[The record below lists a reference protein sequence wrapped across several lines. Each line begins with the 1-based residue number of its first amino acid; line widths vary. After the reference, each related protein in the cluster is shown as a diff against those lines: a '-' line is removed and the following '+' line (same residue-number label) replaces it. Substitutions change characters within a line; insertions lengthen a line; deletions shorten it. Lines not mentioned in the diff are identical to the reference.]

1 MRRTLPRGPLAAAV
15 LLVLVS
21 GGLRPPFAHAQQPL
35 PTVAEQSG
43 YTKTSRY
50 AEVVAFCDE
59 LAKRSP
65 AVQVSTF
72 GTSHEGRKLPL
83 LTVADPP
90 VKDAA
95 EAEKAGKLV
104 VLVFANIHA
113 GEVDGKD
120 AILALVRDLTA
131 EKDHP
136 LLRDLVLLVVPILN
150 ADGNEKFGP
159 NNRPGQN
166 GPAEAGV
173 RANAQG
179 LDLNRDFVKLESP
192 EVRALVKL
200 MTQWDPAVVIDLHTT
215 NGSKHRYALTYDG
228 PRYPSTDTPV
238 AKWADATLFPEVTKK
253 VKAAT
258 GFDIAP
264 YGNFNAD
271 RTRWETYAA
280 SPRYGLQMVALRGR
294 IGVLSESYTYA
305 PFQDRVKASYE
316 FVKACLE
323 TVAANKDA
331 VRKAV
336 SEATDGGRLPVR
348 TETIADAD
356 PVPVLGYEEERKDGR
371 RVATDKPKEYRVHH
385 VRAVTPTEFVTKP
398 AAYLIPA
405 KSSAVADTLR
415 RHGVKVEELR
425 EDIDLPVEVYAL
437 GAVNVA
443 TRPFQGHKTATVE
456 AKARPETRRV
466 PAGTFLV
473 RTAQPLGAVAAYLLE
488 PAAEDG
494 LTTWGLFPDLAAG
507 GDFPVVR
514 LPKAVPPLTAGT
526 PRPLPEARQ
535 AKKPITDE
543 LLGMGGGR
551 GRGFGGF
558 AGNPAGSFQ
567 WLPDGEHFL
576 QIKEGK
582 TWKVH
587 ARTGKAEPAHD
598 PELLKKSLAA
608 LPAVKDPDRVSR
620 NYPTRLTADRTAALV
635 DAGQD
640 LAVAFLDGRPA
651 VKLTKG
657 DGPREYPTFSPTGKH
672 VAFVKGGNLYAAA
685 VGGDGEKQLTHDG
698 GGEVLNGKGDWVYE
712 EEIFNRNGRAYWW
725 SPDGKQLAF
734 MRFDDAPVKKFT
746 IVDTTV
752 TRGRPEVYPYPKS
765 GDPNPLVSLGVVPA
779 DGGSPTFLN
788 LGDYK
793 PEDIVVSR
801 VGWLPD
807 GKGVFAYAQNRT
819 QTWLDFVVWDTPDAQ
834 PRKVFREQQSAW
846 VEDLGE
852 PNWLPD
858 GRRFLLADAAHHVH
872 LWSLDGDRLGTPAA
886 GDWEVREVVRVD
898 PDEERL
904 YYTGTADGHTRL
916 HLYRTK
922 FDGSGTERLTPAGG
936 NHSVTVAPKGTL
948 YIDRYTDN
956 DTPTQVF
963 LCEAGQGRIRTLDTN
978 PVYEREN
985 YTFGNFE
992 AVQIPLKDGF
1002 VLEGT
1007 LVYPPDFDPSKK
1019 YPIWLQTY
1027 AGPAAPTVREG
1038 WSNGRVYDQIL
1049 ASSGIVSFRVDPRS
1063 ASGKNAKSAW
1073 AAYKQLGVQELKDLE
1088 EAVLWLTAKP
1098 WADPKRVG
1106 ISGHS
1111 YGGFMTAYALTHSK
1125 LFAAG
1130 IAGAPVT
1137 DWRLY
1142 DTIYTERYM
1151 LTPKENPEGYD
1162 KSSVVKAA
1170 KNLHGRLLILHG
1182 LMDDNVHVQNT
1193 VQLVDAL
1200 QAADK
1205 DFEVMFYPKARHG
1218 IGGPH
1223 YQRLQLDF
1231 IRRTMG
1237 LKP

>member
-1 MRRTLPRGPLAAAV
+1 VPRTLPRGRLAAAA
-15 LLVLVS
+15 LLLALS
-21 GGLRPPFAHAQQPL
+21 AGRLPAQQPL

-43 YTKTSRY
+43 YTQTGRY
-50 AEVVAFCDE
+50 ADVVAFCDE
-59 LAKRSP
+59 LARRSP
-65 AVQVSTF
+65 AVTASTF
-72 GTSHEGRKLPL
+72 GTSHEGRPLPL
-83 LTVADPP
+83 LTIADPP

-95 EAEKAGKLV
+95 EAGKAGKLV

-113 GEVDGKD
+113 GEVDGKE
-120 AILALVRDLTA
+120 AVLALARDLTA
-131 EKDHP
+131 GKDHP
-136 LLRDLVLLVVPILN
+136 LLKDLVLLVVPILN
-150 ADGNEKFGP
+150 ADGNERLGP
-159 NNRPGQN
+159 TNRPGQN
-166 GPAEAGV
+166 GPAEAGA

-200 MTQWDPAVVIDLHTT
+200 MTRWDPAVVIDLHTT
-215 NGSKHRYALTYDG
+215 NGSRHRYALTYDG
-228 PRYPSTDTPV
+228 PRYPSTDAPT
-238 AKWADATLFPEVTKK
+238 ANWADATLFPEVTKK

-294 IGVLSESYTYA
+294 LGILSESYSYA
-305 PFQDRVKASYE
+305 PFRDRVKASYE

-323 TVAANKDA
+323 TVAAHKDA

-336 SEATDGGRLPVR
+336 AARADDSRVPVR
-348 TETIADAD
+348 TKTEPFAGKRA
-356 PVPVLGYEEERKDGR
+356 VLGFEEERRDGKP
-371 RVATDKPKEYRVHH
+371 VVTDRPKEYRLDH
-385 VRAVTPTEFVTKP
+385 VGRVVPTEFVTRP

-405 KSSAVADTLR
+405 EFAAAADTLR
-415 RHGVKVEELR
+415 RHGAQVEELR
-425 EDIDLPVEVYAL
+425 EDLDLDAEVYAL
-437 GAVNVA
+437 TRVA
-443 TRPFQGHKTATVE
+443 LRERPFQGRKLVTAE

-473 RTAQPLGAVAAYLLE
+473 RTAQPLGSVAAYLLE

-494 LTTWGLFPDLAAG
+494 LTTWGLFPDLAVG
-507 GDFPVVR
+507 EDFPVLR
-514 LPKAVPPLTAGT
+514 LPKAVPPLTAGS
-526 PRPLPEARQ
+526 PRPLPEDRQ
-535 AKKPITDE
+535 AKKPITED
-543 LLGMGGGR
+543 LLGLGGR

-558 AGNPAGSFQ
+558 AGNPAGGFQ

-576 QIKEGK
+576 QPKEGK

-587 ARTGKAEPAHD
+587 ARTGRAEPAHD

-608 LPAVKDPDRVSR
+608 LPAIKDPERVSR
-620 NYPTRLTADRTAALV
+620 GYPTRLTADRTAALV
-635 DAGQD
+635 DAGPD

-651 VKLTKG
+651 VRLTKQ
-657 DGPREYPTFSPTGKH
+657 DGPREFVTFSPTGRH
-672 VAFVKGGNLYAAA
+672 VAFVKGGNLYAAG

-698 GGEVLNGKGDWVYE
+698 GGDILNGKGDWVYE
-712 EEIFNRNGRAYWW
+712 EEIFLRNGRAYWW

-746 IVDTTV
+746 LVDTTQ
-752 TRGRPEVYPYPKS
+752 TRGRVETYPYPKA
-765 GDPNPLVSLGVVPA
+765 GDPNPLVSVGVVPA
-779 DGGSPTFLN
+779 DGGSPTFLD

-807 GKGVFAYAQNRT
+807 SKGVFAYVQNRT
-819 QTWLDFVVWDTPDAQ
+819 QTWLDFVVWDTPAAK
-834 PRKVFREQQSAW
+834 PRKVFREQAYAW

-852 PNWLPD
+852 PRWLPD
-858 GRRFLLADAAHHVH
+858 GMGFLYLNASRHIEGRTT
-872 LWSLDGDRLGTPAA
+872 DGGGAVGGSVS
-886 GDWEVREVVRVD
+886 GDWEVREIVRVD
-898 PDEERL
+898 PQEKWV

-916 HLYRTK
+916 HLYRAK
-922 FDGSGTERLTPAGG
+922 LDGSATERLTPAGG
-936 NHSVTVAPKGTL
+936 NHSVTMAPKGGL
-948 YIDRYTDN
+948 YIDRVTDN
-956 DTPTQVF
+956 HTPTQVW
-963 LCEAGQGRIRTLDTN
+963 LCEVGKGRVRTLDTN

-985 YTFGNFE
+985 YTFGKFE

-1007 LVYPPDFDPSKK
+1007 LVYPPDFDPAEK
-1019 YPIWLQTY
+1019 YPVWLQTY

-1038 WSNGRVYDQIL
+1038 WSGGRVYDQVL
-1049 ASSGIVSFRVDPRS
+1049 AASGIVSFRVDPRS
-1063 ASGKNAKSAW
+1063 ASGKNAPAAW
-1073 AAYKQLGVQELKDLE
+1073 TAYKQLGVQELKDLE
-1088 EAVLWLTAKP
+1088 EAVRWVTAKP

-1111 YGGFMTAYALTHSK
+1111 YGGFMAAYALTHSK

-1170 KNLHGRLLILHG
+1170 KNLHGRLLLIHG

-1200 QAADK
+1200 QAANK
-1205 DFEVMFYPKARHG
+1205 DFEVMIYPKARHG

-1237 LKP
+1237 VKP

>member
-1 MRRTLPRGPLAAAV
+1 MRPTLPRGPVLAVVLAA
-15 LLVLVS
+15 LFVS
-21 GGLRPPFAHAQQPL
+21 GGSHPPLARAQQPL

-43 YTKTSRY
+43 YTKTARY
-50 AEVVAFCDE
+50 ADVVAFCDE

-83 LTVADPP
+83 LTIADPP

-95 EAEKAGKLV
+95 EAAKAGKLV

-120 AILALVRDLTA
+120 AVLALARDLTA
-131 EKDHP
+131 EKGHP
-136 LLRDLVLLVVPILN
+136 LLKDLVLLVVPILN
-150 ADGNEKFGP
+150 ADGNEKLGP
-159 NNRPGQN
+159 KNRPGQN

-173 RANAQG
+173 RPNAQG

-200 MTQWDPAVVIDLHTT
+200 MTEWDPAVVIDLHTT
-215 NGSKHRYALTYDG
+215 NGSKHRHTLTYDG
-228 PRYPSTDTPV
+228 PRYPSSDTPA

-258 GFDIAP
+258 GYDIAP

-271 RTRWETYAA
+271 RTRWETYTS
-280 SPRYGLQMVALRGR
+280 SPRYGLQSVALRGR
-294 IGVLSESYTYA
+294 VGILSESYTYA
-305 PFQDRVKASYE
+305 PFQDRVNATYA
-316 FVKACLE
+316 FTKACLE

-331 VRKAV
+331 VRKALAD
-336 SEATDGGRLPVR
+336 EADAARVPIR
-348 TETIADAD
+348 TET
-356 PVPVLGYEEERKDGR
+356 VPFPDKRTILGFEEEQQDGK
-371 RVATDKPKEYRVHH
+371 RVTTDRPKEYALDYVAR
-385 VRAVTPTEFVTKP
+385 VTPTEFVTKP
-398 AAYLIPA
+398 AGYLIPA
-405 KSSAVADTLR
+405 ANASAAETLR

-425 EDIDLPVEVYAL
+425 EDIDLDADVYRIKD
-437 GAVNVA
+437 VFVME
-443 TRPFQGHKTATVE
+443 RPFQGHRLVTAE
-456 AKARPETRRV
+456 AKPRAETRRV

-473 RTAQPLGAVAAYLLE
+473 RTNQPLGTLAAYLLE
-488 PAAEDG
+488 PTAEDG
-494 LTTWGLFPDLAAG
+494 LTTWGLFPDLAVG
-507 GDFPVVR
+507 EDYPVLR
-514 LPKAVPPLTAGT
+514 LLKAVPPLTVGS
-526 PRPLPEARQ
+526 PRALPEGRQ
-535 AKKPITDE
+535 AKKPITDA
-543 LLGMGGGR
+543 LLAGR
-551 GRGFGGF
+551 GGFGGF
-558 AGNPAGSFQ
+558 AGNPAGGFQ
-567 WLPDGEHFL
+567 WLPDGEHFIQL
-576 QIKEGK
+576 KEGRA
-582 TWKVH
+582 WKVH

-598 PELLKKSLAA
+598 PDLFKKSLAA
-608 LPAVKDPDRVSR
+608 LPAIKEPERVAR
-620 NYPTRLTADRTAALV
+620 NYPPRLTTDRTAALV
-635 DAGQD
+635 DAGPD
-640 LAVAFLDGRPA
+640 LAIAFLDGRPA

-657 DGPREYPTFSPTGKH
+657 DGPPEYVTLSPTGKH
-672 VAFVKGGNLYAAA
+672 VAFVKGGNLYAAP
-685 VGGDGEKQLTHDG
+685 VTGEGEKQLTRDG

-734 MRFDDAPVKKFT
+734 MRFDDAPVRKYT
-746 IVDTTV
+746 IVDTIP
-752 TRGRPEVYPYPKS
+752 TRGRVETIPYPKA

-788 LGDYK
+788 LGDYN

-807 GKGVFAYAQNRT
+807 GKGVFAYVQNRT
-819 QTWLDFVVWDTPDAQ
+819 QTWLDFVVWDAPDAR
-834 PRKVFREQQSAW
+834 PRKLFREQGAGW

-852 PNWLPD
+852 PKWLPA
-858 GRRFLLADAAHHVH
+858 GGQFLLADPAHHVH
-872 LWSLDGDRLGTPAA
+872 LRSPGGEKVGTPAA
-886 GDWEVREVVRVD
+886 GDWEVRDIARVD
-898 PDEERL
+898 PDEKWV

-916 HLYRTK
+916 HLYRARL
-922 FDGSGTERLTPAGG
+922 DGSATERITSLGG
-936 NHSVTVAPKGTL
+936 NHAVTLAPKGTL
-948 YIDRYTDN
+948 YIDRTTDN
-956 DTPTQVF
+956 DTPTQVW
-963 LCEAGQGRIRTLDTN
+963 LCEVGKGRVRALDTN

-985 YTFGNFE
+985 YTFGKFE
-992 AVQIPLKDGF
+992 AVQIPMKDGF

-1007 LVYPPDFDPSKK
+1007 LVYPPDFDPAKK
-1019 YPIWLQTY
+1019 YPVWLQTY

-1038 WSNGRVYDQIL
+1038 WSGGRVYDQVL

-1063 ASGKNAKSAW
+1063 ASGRNAKASW
-1073 AAYKQLGVQELKDLE
+1073 TAYKQLGVQELKDLE
-1088 EAVLWLTAKP
+1088 EAVGWLTAKP
-1098 WADPKRVG
+1098 WADASRVG

-1151 LTPKENPEGYD
+1151 LTPKENPDGYD

-1170 KNLHGRLLILHG
+1170 KNLHGRLLLIHG

-1193 VQLVDAL
+1193 VQLIDAL
-1200 QAADK
+1200 QAANK
-1205 DFEVMFYPKARHG
+1205 DFEVMIYPRARHG

-1237 LKP
+1237 VKP